1 MSVCQ
6 VCQREMTT
14 ADSCIR
20 VAVKIRNANGRV
32 VKSLDPIRFGD
43 ERRYRGVVR
52 RDHRTVPPPHM
63 ELRQAA
69 HGQD

>member
-6 VCQREMTT
+6 VCQLEMTI
-14 ADSCIR
+14 AYSCIC

-32 VKSLDPIRFGD
+32 VTSLDPIRSGD

-52 RDHRTVPPPHM
+52 RHHRTVPPPHM